1 MLVYDITNEKSFENI
16 RNWVRNIEE
25 VISLF
30 TYYWL
35 LKVQFLP
42 LKVIEA

>member
-30 TYYWL
+30 TYSI
-35 LKVQFLP
+35 LKALFFP
-42 LKVIEA
+42 PKVVET